1 MSERAAHLVSAAV
14 ATILNKINRPHTTV
28 GVDGSV
34 YKYHPNFH
42 NLMVEKIA
50 QLLKPELTFNLML
63 SEDGSGRG
71 AALVAAVAAKQEI
84 RRKISRE
91 QLGQCMESRE
101 RKSSRLELEELV
113 AKFNSANLNNNLVN
127 NSNGITNA

>member
-1 MSERAAHLVSAAV
+1 MSTRAAHLVSAAV
-14 ATILNKINRPHTTV
+14 ATILNKINRPCTTV

-91 QLGQCMESRE
+91 QMGLYVEPRE
-101 RKSSRLELEELV
+101 RKSSIKELEELV
-113 AKFNSANLNNNLVN
+113 AKFNIANLNDNLINNN
-127 NSNGITNA
+127 NGINA